1 MGFAEHL
8 AAGAA
13 LAFAARSATHAGG
26 WPLVPKSDDAAGLPS
41 LSIVVPARDEERGIE
56 RCVRS
61 LCAQSLPD
69 CEVIVVD
76 DRSSDATRA
85 ILRRL
90 EAAEPRLRVVDGRPL
105 PEGWVGKPWA
115 LNQGTAVARGDWV
128 LFTDADSWHAPQAA
142 ASALRFALAQGADA
156 LSLVWEIELET
167 FWERAVLPSILGMIV
182 LATGPVSDVN
192 DPAKPENAIASG
204 AFILVRR
211 AAFEA
216 LGGHYALRARIAED
230 LEFARLIKRDGR
242 FRFLIAEGREL
253 VRVRMYRS
261 FAEIWDGFTK
271 NVFVGSNGNVAAALA
286 GAAFLSLLSWVPPAL
301 AARAAVRRRP
311 LDLLESLAASALVM
325 ATSAWGLGLRGADRR
340 LAYGAPLGLAVLAAI
355 TVNSTV
361 RVLSGHGVEW
371 RGRRY
376 DPR

>member
-8 AAGAA
+8 AAGVA
-13 LAFAARSATHAGG
+13 LGFAARSATHAAG
-26 WPLVPKSDDAAGLPS
+26 WPLVPKNDDPAGLPS
-41 LSIVVPARDEERGIE
+41 LSVVVPARDEERGIE

-61 LCAQSLPD
+61 LCAQSLPG

-76 DRSSDATRA
+76 DRSTDRTRA
-85 ILRRL
+85 ILRDL
-90 EAAEPRLRVVDGRPL
+90 EAREPRLRVVDGAPL

-115 LNQGTAVARGDWV
+115 LQQGAARARGEWL
-128 LFTDADSWHAPQAA
+128 LFTDADSWHAPHAA
-142 ASALRFALAQGADA
+142 ASALRFALARQADA
-156 LSLVWEIELET
+156 LSLVWAIELET

-182 LATGPVSDVN
+182 LGTGPVADIN
-192 DPAKPENAIASG
+192 DPAKPQNAIASG

-216 LGGHYALRARIAED
+216 LGGHYALRAQIAED

-271 NVFVGSNGNVAAALA
+271 NVFVGSNGNLAAVA
-286 GAAFLSLLSWVPPAL
+286 GATAVLSLLSWVPPAL
-301 AARAAVRRRP
+301 AVRAAVRRRP
-311 LDLLESLAASALVM
+311 LDLVESLAASALVI
-325 ATSAWGLGLRGADRR
+325 ATSGWALGLRGEDRR
-340 LAYGAPLGLAVLAAI
+340 LAFGAPVGLAVLAAI
-355 TVNSTV
+355 TVNSTL
-361 RVLSGHGVEW
+361 RVLSGRGVEW